1 MGTETTIMREAAEI
15 EARKLGLMDSAKN
28 LADKS
33 IDLPDQKV
41 AGLTSSQNWAGA
53 QTGQAGGI
61 GGYRALAQ
69 GGYDTMNRG
78 LGSMGQALGALGQA
92 GQTLQGSYGQY
103 GGGPGYQAGQYG
115 GGAGYQAGQ
124 YQAGP
129 GYQAGQYQAGPGYQS
144 GQYQA
149 GPGYD
154 AQGFDPNSVSS
165 YMNPYEDQ
173 AVQSALGDIRREG
186 TIAGNQQDAGAVA
199 AGAFGGSRQALQ
211 SSELGRNVLDQQA
224 RTAVGMRQAGY
235 QNAMQQAQ
243 GAFADQQRRAQS
255 ESQFGTQMGQQAF
268 ENQQR
273 RAQAESQFGTQIGQQ
288 SFEDQQRRAQA
299 QNQFGTQ
306 IGQQSFEDQQRRAQ
320 AQNQFG
326 TQTGQQAFEDQQR
339 RAQAQNQFGT
349 QIGQQSFE
357 DQQRR
362 AQAQSQFLTT
372 SGQQAFEDQ
381 QRRRQ
386 SGAQMQ
392 QGIASGYGNIGQAT
406 ANIGAQQMSAAQQA
420 QQQGLAEMGAASQY
434 GALQRQVRQ
443 QGLDADYANQSA
455 QAYEPY
461 TRLGFLSDIYKGA
474 PSSQSI
480 LASKTGRSPS
490 MFQQAAGAATG
501 ILGAAYGA
509 KNIGKLF

>member
-115 GGAGYQAGQ
+115 G
-124 YQAGP
+124 GP

-273 RAQAESQFGTQIGQQ
+273 RAQSES
-288 SFEDQQRRAQA
+288 
-299 QNQFGTQ
+299 
-306 IGQQSFEDQQRRAQ
+306 
-320 AQNQFG
+320 
-326 TQTGQQAFEDQQR
+326 
-339 RAQAQNQFGT
+339 QFGT

-392 QGIASGYGNIGQAT
+392 TGIASGYGNIGQAT

>member
-15 EARKLGLMDSAKN
+15 EARKLGLMDSAKT
-28 LADKS
+28 LAGDA
-33 IDLPDQKV
+33 INLPDQQV

-103 GGGPGYQAGQYG
+103 GGGPGYQAGQY
-115 GGAGYQAGQ
+115 
-124 YQAGP
+124 QAGP

-173 AVQSALGDIRREG
+173 AVQSALSDIRREG

-211 SSELGRNVLDQQA
+211 SSELGRNVLNQQA

-243 GAFADQQRRAQS
+243 GAFADQQRRAQA

-268 ENQQR
+268 EN
-273 RAQAESQFGTQIGQQ
+273 
-288 SFEDQQRRAQA
+288 QQRRAQA

-326 TQTGQQAFEDQQR
+326 TQIGQQA
-339 RAQAQNQFGT
+339 
-349 QIGQQSFE
+349 FE

-386 SGAQMQ
+386 AGAQMQ

-406 ANIGAQQMSAAQQA
+406 ANIGAQQMNAAQQA

-480 LASKTGRSPS
+480 LASKTGTSPS

>member
-15 EARKLGLMDSAKN
+15 EARKLGLMDSAKT

-33 IDLPDQKV
+33 INLPDQKV

-53 QTGQAGGI
+53 QTGKAGGI

-103 GGGPGYQAGQYG
+103 GGGP
-115 GGAGYQAGQ
+115 GYQAGQ

-173 AVQSALGDIRREG
+173 AVQSALSDIRREG

-243 GAFADQQRRAQS
+243 GAFAD
-255 ESQFGTQMGQQAF
+255 
-268 ENQQR
+268 QQR

-420 QQQGLAEMGAASQY
+420 QQQGIAEMGAASQY

-474 PSSQSI
+474 PSSSSV

>member
-15 EARKLGLMDSAKN
+15 EARKLGLMDSAKT
-28 LADKS
+28 LANKS
-33 IDLPDQKV
+33 IDLPDQRV
-41 AGLTSSQNWAGA
+41 AGLTDSQNWAGA

-92 GQTLQGSYGQY
+92 GKTLQGSYGQY
-103 GGGPGYQAGQYG
+103 GGGP
-115 GGAGYQAGQ
+115 GYQAGQ

-129 GYQAGQYQAGPGYQS
+129 GYQAGQYQAGPGYQA

-173 AVQSALGDIRREG
+173 AVQSALSDIRREG

-243 GAFADQQRRAQS
+243 SAFADQQRRAQA

-273 RAQAESQFGTQIGQQ
+273 RAQA
-288 SFEDQQRRAQA
+288 

-306 IGQQSFEDQQRRAQ
+306 I
-320 AQNQFG
+320 
-326 TQTGQQAFEDQQR
+326 GQQAFEDQQR

-349 QIGQQSFE
+349 QIGQQAFE

-386 SGAQMQ
+386 AGAQMQ

-420 QQQGLAEMGAASQY
+420 QQQGIAEMGAASQY

-443 QGLDADYANQSA
+443 QGLNADYANQTA

-461 TRLGFLSDIYKGA
+461 TRLGFLSDIYKLA

-480 LASKTGRSPS
+480 LASKTGTSPS

>member
-15 EARKLGLMDSAKN
+15 EARKLGLMDSAKT
-28 LADKS
+28 LANKS
-33 IDLPDQKV
+33 IDLPDQRV
-41 AGLTSSQNWAGA
+41 AGLTDSQNWAGA

-103 GGGPGYQAGQYG
+103 GGGPGYQAGQY
-115 GGAGYQAGQ
+115 
-124 YQAGP
+124 QAGP
-129 GYQAGQYQAGPGYQS
+129 GYQAGQYQAGPGYQA

-173 AVQSALGDIRREG
+173 AVQSALSDIRREG

-243 GAFADQQRRAQS
+243 SAFADQQRRAQA

-273 RAQAESQFGTQIGQQ
+273 RAQA
-288 SFEDQQRRAQA
+288 

-306 IGQQSFEDQQRRAQ
+306 IGQQA
-320 AQNQFG
+320 
-326 TQTGQQAFEDQQR
+326 
-339 RAQAQNQFGT
+339 
-349 QIGQQSFE
+349 FE

-386 SGAQMQ
+386 AGAQMQ

-420 QQQGLAEMGAASQY
+420 QQQGIAEMGAASQY

-443 QGLDADYANQSA
+443 QGLNADYANQTA

-461 TRLGFLSDIYKGA
+461 TRLGFLSDIYKLA

-480 LASKTGRSPS
+480 LASKTGNSPS

>member
-15 EARKLGLMDSAKN
+15 EARKLGLMDSAKT
-28 LADKS
+28 LANKS
-33 IDLPDQKV
+33 IDLPDQRV
-41 AGLTSSQNWAGA
+41 AGLTDSQNWAGA

-92 GQTLQGSYGQY
+92 GKTLQGSYGQY
-103 GGGPGYQAGQYG
+103 GGGP
-115 GGAGYQAGQ
+115 GYQAGQ

-129 GYQAGQYQAGPGYQS
+129 GYQAGQYQAGPGYQA

-173 AVQSALGDIRREG
+173 AVQSALSDIRREG

-243 GAFADQQRRAQS
+243 SAFADQQRRAQA

-273 RAQAESQFGTQIGQQ
+273 RAQA
-288 SFEDQQRRAQA
+288 

-306 IGQQSFEDQQRRAQ
+306 IGQQ
-320 AQNQFG
+320 
-326 TQTGQQAFEDQQR
+326 AFD
-339 RAQAQNQFGT
+339 
-349 QIGQQSFE
+349 
-357 DQQRR
+357 
-362 AQAQSQFLTT
+362 
-372 SGQQAFEDQ
+372 
-381 QRRRQ
+381 
-386 SGAQMQ
+386 
-392 QGIASGYGNIGQAT
+392 SGYGNIGQAT

-420 QQQGLAEMGAASQY
+420 QQQGIAEMGAASQY

-443 QGLDADYANQSA
+443 QGLNADYANQTA

-461 TRLGFLSDIYKGA
+461 TRLGFLSDIYKLA

-480 LASKTGRSPS
+480 LASKTGNSPS